1 MLDFVTV
8 TFVISSICWAFTLE
22 LFAAVIFEIIIS

>member
-1 MLDFVTV
+1 V